1 VGSTDQNSQCQF
13 FGSRERRLPYRRA
26 HRDVVARRNVARRN
40 VARQRRRDP
49 SGRAEPEIAVVVVLG
64 GVWWHRERRVL
75 VLRLDV

>member
-1 VGSTDQNSQCQF
+1 
-13 FGSRERRLPYRRA
+13 
-26 HRDVVARRNVARRN
+26 VARRN